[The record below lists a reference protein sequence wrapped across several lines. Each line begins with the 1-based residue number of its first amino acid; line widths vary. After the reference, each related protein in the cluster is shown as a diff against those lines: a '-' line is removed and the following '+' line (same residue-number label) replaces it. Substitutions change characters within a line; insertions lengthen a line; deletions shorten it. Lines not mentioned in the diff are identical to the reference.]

1 MKTYRHYIAGAFAA
15 LLSSG
20 LASCDYIHD
29 KDLQPCDHYLRFTY
43 TYNMKFADAFTHELT
58 NQATEKTTGLYI
70 FDREG
75 KFIRSESYPAG
86 ALKEGRVRLDLEPGD
101 YKLMAWTGL
110 NETDYA
116 YPAPATGETIGQWQ
130 VATKAQNGTVSRELS
145 GLFQGTLDLTIPEG
159 KATDYELPL
168 VKQTNK
174 IRFVLIDANR
184 GTGLNAD
191 DFTIR
196 AVTRC
201 GKLDAQGEP
210 AGTDTYVWTPYLQTV
225 RTVTD
230 AKETATKT
238 QAVVAELNTL
248 RLIDGTETALQLS
261 HKEETTPFFNVSLT
275 DFLLLTKMESHQIGA
290 QEYLDRQDEYTVVI
304 YLDLAGGRAHCLEV
318 IVNDWTVRLD
328 ELNLNRKGA

>member
-15 LLSSG
+15 LLSAG

-43 TYNMKFADAFTHELT
+43 TYNMKFADAFTHELI
-58 NQATEKTTGLYI
+58 NQAAEKTTDLYI

-86 ALKEGRVRLDLEPGD
+86 TLKEGRVRLDLEPGD

-110 NETDYA
+110 NETDYIHDQLTA
-116 YPAPATGETIGQWQ
+116 GELIDQWSMA
-130 VATKAQNGTVSRELS
+130 VKAEQGTVSRELQ

-159 KATDYELPL
+159 KATDHELPL
-168 VKQTNK
+168 VKNTNK
-174 IRFVLIDANR
+174 LRFVLIDTNS
-184 GTGLNAD
+184 GTELNAD

-196 AVTRC
+196 ATTHC
-201 GKLDAQGEP
+201 GKLDARNRTV
-210 AGTDTYVWTPYLQTV
+210 GTDTYVWTPYLQTAG
-225 RTVTD
+225 TKGTA
-230 AKETATKT
+230 AKLQT
-238 QAVVAELNTL
+238 VVAELNTL
-248 RLIDGTETALQLS
+248 RLLDGTETALQLF
-261 HKEETTPFFNVSLT
+261 HKEETEPFFDVSLT

-290 QEYLDRQDEYTVVI
+290 QEYLDRQDEYTIVV
-304 YLDLAGGRAHCLEV
+304 YLNIIGGKAHCLEV

-328 ELNLNRKGA
+328 DLNLNRKGA